1 MITKLK
7 KGITVIRNK
16 KWYITNK
23 DQVRFRVSR
32 SQHDKVKETIRAGKR
47 LGGEVII
54 IHPKAYRFMM
64 DNQYIIGKEDK
75 AVSLNSLRRRL
86 FRMLEEKKSQKK
98 PSIKSNTTKTNEN
111 AR

>member
-1 MITKLK
+1 M
-7 KGITVIRNK
+7 RNK

-32 SQHDKVKETIRAGKR
+32 SQHDKIKEIIKVGKR
-47 LGGEVII
+47 LGGQVII
-54 IHPKAYRFMM
+54 IHPKAYKFML

-86 FRMLEEKKSQKK
+86 YKMLMEKGTSQ
-98 PSIKSNTTKTNEN
+98 N
-111 AR
+111 AQKRSV